1 MEKLFG
7 LNNVFLYLPK
17 KGQLALVFFNVG
29 SDVEF
34 YRQFL
39 SVKKKQME
47 YVIISN
53 NYDYVKCFV

>member
-17 KGQLALVFFNVG
+17 KGLLTPVFFYSG

-39 SVKKKQME
+39 SVKKNKMSDNFKQL
-47 YVIISN
+47 
-53 NYDYVKCFV
+53 